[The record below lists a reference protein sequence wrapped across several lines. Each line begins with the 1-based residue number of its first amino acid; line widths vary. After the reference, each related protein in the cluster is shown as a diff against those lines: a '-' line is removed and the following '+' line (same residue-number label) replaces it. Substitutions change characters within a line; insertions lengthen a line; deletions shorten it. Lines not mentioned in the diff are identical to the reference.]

1 MRALKTDPVNLNQ
14 VIALTENQAKARYNI
29 GSNKLYE
36 LSDLA
41 QANIRI
47 GSKRLYSRA
56 KLDGYFENELIAY

>member
-1 MRALKTDPVNLNQ
+1 MRALKTDPINLNQ
-14 VIALTENQAKARYNI
+14 VIALTESQAKARYNI

-56 KLDGYFENELIAY
+56 KLDEYFENELIAY

>member
-1 MRALKTDPVNLNQ
+1 MNALQTSPVDLNQ
-14 VIALTENQAKARYNI
+14 VVALTLEQAKARYNI

-36 LSDLA
+36 ISDLA

-56 KLDGYFENELIAY
+56 KLDEYFENELIVF